1 MYIDI
6 YKYILYIP
14 LYTYEREP
22 RKKENIPKY
31 KGARYEEHSRRI
43 DTQRRR
49 GRRREKKKVNQ
60 FRGIG
65 VWSTR
70 EEKTKE
76 KEGVYVVCKKGS
88 KRRASL
94 LLFSFLFRFYTL
106 LSLMYMYTCKTRPLW
121 RVSNDRLT
129 REKGDQDRL
138 LLRRT
143 YSSNYSKNNH
153 V

>member
-22 RKKENIPKY
+22 RKKKMYRNTKAHDTKSTV
-31 KGARYEEHSRRI
+31 KGLIHR
-43 DTQRRR
+43 RRR

-60 FRGIG
+60 FRGIA

-70 EEKTKE
+70 EEKDKR
-76 KEGVYVVCKKGS
+76 KGGRYVVCKGGS

-121 RVSNDRLT
+121 RVSNDRST

-143 YSSNYSKNNH
+143 CSTNYSMNNH